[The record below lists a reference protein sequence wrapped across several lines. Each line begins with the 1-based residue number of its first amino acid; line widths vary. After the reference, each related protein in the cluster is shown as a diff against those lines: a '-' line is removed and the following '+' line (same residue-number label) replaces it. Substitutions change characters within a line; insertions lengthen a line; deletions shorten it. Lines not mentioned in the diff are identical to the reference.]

1 MLNFLFDWCQL
12 RRGGPCDSGLWDLD
26 SKTKQTQ
33 KENEANEIQF
43 SIFKEKAIR
52 QNLYHQKQS
61 YLAARY
67 SSQNCMDCCG
77 LKMG

>member
-1 MLNFLFDWCQL
+1 M
-12 RRGGPCDSGLWDLD
+12 
-26 SKTKQTQ
+26 KQTQ

-61 YLAARY
+61 YLVARY
-67 SSQNCMDCCG
+67 SSQICMDCCG
-77 LKMG
+77 LRMG